1 MSLQFNIISLFP
13 EYFRGP
19 LSCGTLRI
27 AQDKGAIK
35 INIINPRD
43 SIKDGIVDDYQF
55 GGGAGMVLKLE
66 PLLKAINE
74 VKKEDSLI
82 INFTPTGAMLN
93 QKMVKEFVKKNNIIL
108 VCGRYKGIDE
118 RLAKLFLIKEI
129 SIGDY
134 VLSGGESATII
145 LIEAISRLL
154 PGVLGHIDSAEED
167 SLQNG
172 LLSAPVYTRP
182 ANYKNIS
189 VPEILISGNH
199 QAIARWRRRES
210 IRKTLKERPDL
221 LPDVTFSKQD
231 LAILM
236 EVLNGKKS

>member
-1 MSLQFNIISLFP
+1 MSLHFNIISLFP
-13 EYFRGP
+13 EYFKGP

-35 INIINPRD
+35 VNIINPRD
-43 SIKDGIVDDYQF
+43 FVKDRIVDDYQF

-66 PLLKAINE
+66 PLLKAIHSIR
-74 VKKEDSLI
+74 KDDSLI
-82 INFTPTGAMLN
+82 INFTPTGKVLN
-93 QKMVKEFVKKNNIIL
+93 QKLIKELLKNNNIIL
-108 VCGRYKGIDE
+108 VCGRYKGLDE
-118 RLAKLFLIKEI
+118 RLGKFLPVKDI
-129 SIGDY
+129 SVGDY
-134 VLSGGESATII
+134 VLSGGETAALI

-182 ANYKNIS
+182 ANFKNHS
-189 VPEILISGNH
+189 VPEILVSGNH
-199 QAIARWRRRES
+199 QAIARWRRKEAIKR
-210 IRKTLKERPDL
+210 TLNERPDL
-221 LPDVTFSKQD
+221 LSDVLFSKQD
-231 LAILM
+231 LEILT

>member
-1 MSLQFNIISLFP
+1 MSLHFNIISLFP
-13 EYFRGP
+13 EYFKGP

-27 AQDKGAIK
+27 AQDNGAIK
-35 INIINPRD
+35 VNIINPRD
-43 SIKDGIVDDYQF
+43 FVKDRIVDDYQF

-66 PLLKAINE
+66 PLLKAINAI
-74 VKKEDSLI
+74 KNNDSLI
-82 INFTPTGAMLN
+82 INFTPTGKVLN
-93 QKMVKEFVKKNNIIL
+93 QKLIKELQKNNNIIL

-118 RLAKLFLIKEI
+118 RLGNFLSIKDI
-129 SIGDY
+129 SVGDY
-134 VLSGGESATII
+134 VLSGGETAAII

-182 ANYKNIS
+182 ANFKNHS
-189 VPEILISGNH
+189 VPEILLSGNH
-199 QAIARWRRRES
+199 QAIARWRRKEAIKR
-210 IRKTLKERPDL
+210 TLKERPDL
-221 LPDVTFSKQD
+221 LSDVLFSKED
-231 LAILM
+231 LEILT

>member
-13 EYFRGP
+13 EYFQGA

-27 AQDKGAIK
+27 AQEKSAIK

-43 SIKDGIVDDYQF
+43 FTKDRVVDDYQF

-66 PLLKAINE
+66 PLLKAIST
-74 VKKEDSLI
+74 VKRDNSLI
-82 INFTPTGAMLN
+82 INFTPAGKVLN
-93 QKMVKEFVKKNNIIL
+93 QNRVKEIVKKNNIIL

-118 RLAKLFLIKEI
+118 RLSKFFSIEAL

-134 VLSGGESATII
+134 VLSGGESAALV
-145 LIEAISRLL
+145 LIEAVTRLL
-154 PGVLGHIDSAEED
+154 PGVLGNFDSADED

-182 ANYKNIS
+182 ASFKNHS
-189 VPEILISGNH
+189 VPGVLLSGNH
-199 QAIARWRRRES
+199 QDIARWRRKES
-210 IRKTLKERPDL
+210 IKRTLKDRPDL
-221 LPDVTFSKQD
+221 LPSVSFSKQD

>member
-1 MSLQFNIISLFP
+1 MTLHFDIITLFP

-19 LSCGTLRI
+19 LSTGTLRI
-27 AQDKGAIK
+27 AQDKGAIN
-35 INIINPRD
+35 IDIINPRD
-43 SIKDGIVDDYQF
+43 FVKDRIVDDYQF

-66 PLLKAINE
+66 PLLKAIHV

-82 INFTPTGAMLN
+82 INFTPTGVVLN
-93 QKMVKEFVKKNNIIL
+93 QKLIKELVKNNNIIL

-118 RLAKLFLIKEI
+118 RLSKFIPLKEI

-134 VLSGGESATII
+134 VLSGGEAAALV

-154 PGVLGHIDSAEED
+154 PGVLGNIDSAEED

-182 ANYKNIS
+182 ANLKNIS
-189 VPEILISGNH
+189 VPEVLTSGNH
-199 QAIARWRRRES
+199 QAIARWRRKES
-210 IRKTLKERPDL
+210 IRKTLKQRPDL
-221 LPDVTFSKQD
+221 LSDVVFSKQD
-231 LAILM
+231 LEILV